1 MRRIL
6 TALSITALAVVFV
19 ACGVKVNPPPPPGA
33 GGGPGA
39 GKPVVISA
47 AQLAQEFYDNVAGAK
62 YQLQPLEVSG
72 VVTRLEKPNAWEK
85 EPGPDDATD
94 SVVFII
100 PVTNKATKQQ
110 VNYTIR
116 CLLQPQV
123 SAEQRKALGLA
134 SGKPVVLRGK
144 ILASD
149 LNNPQASLQQCTIVS
164 AGGQ

>member
-1 MRRIL
+1 MV
-6 TALSITALAVVFV
+6 ALAATFV
-19 ACGVKVNPPPPPGA
+19 ACGVKVNPPPPA
-33 GGGPGA
+33 GPGV
-39 GKPVVISA
+39 VVISA
-47 AQLAQEFYDNVAGAK
+47 AQLAQEFYDGTAGRT
-62 YQLQPLEVSG
+62 YGLQTLEVSG

-94 SVVFII
+94 SVVFVI
-100 PVTNKATKQQ
+100 PVTHKTTGQKADY
-110 VNYTIR
+110 VIR

-134 SGKPVVLRGK
+134 GGKPVVLRGQ

-149 LNNPQASLQQCTIVS
+149 LNKPQASLQKCTIVS